1 MYAALSKGLDVV
13 YTFLEIFCMYRY
25 VDILYERRWG
35 KGMFW
40 GRRWWPFP
48 GGLVIFYV
56 VIVTILNNNVVSSP
70 FTGMSILVQ
79 SFLFVWI
86 FWKCDILNAVA
97 VVGGYF
103 LMLLISGNIEMSL
116 TYLLGGN
123 ELVQETLMKQG
134 KARAVYL
141 FLSGLNWFG
150 VNTLFTI
157 WLKKKK
163 IDTSNMK
170 YIAYIS
176 FIGLAGSLFIFDQAL
191 KSFTIH
197 ITVILYMFTILIGV
211 CIFAVYFIVKS
222 KKQQVRLRFLDEQ
235 NEMLERNYQQIS
247 EFYAANAGLV
257 HDMRHHLKTLEYMLK
272 ERQMEQAEEYIK
284 SLKETSVSLVIKQRT
299 GIDVVDVIISE
310 MERRAGGIGI
320 EMNVETQAL
329 PMDIAIE
336 GKDMCALF
344 ANLLENAVEAAI
356 GQINVKIGY
365 VHNMLWVQV
374 RNDYRKEPV
383 IKNGKLVTTKKDSL
397 RHGLGTQNIERVV
410 WKYDGSVEYK
420 IQEGKFCVEILL
432 SEKR

>member
-1 MYAALSKGLDVV
+1 MSVTLSKVLDII

-48 GGLVIFYV
+48 GGLVICYV
-56 VIVTILNNNVVSSP
+56 VIVTIMNNNAVSSP
-70 FTGMSILVQ
+70 FTGMSVLVQ
-79 SFLFVWI
+79 SLLFVCI

-103 LMLLISGNIEMSL
+103 FILLNSGNIEMSL
-116 TYLLGGN
+116 TYLIGGE
-123 ELVQETLMKQG
+123 ELIQETIMKQG
-134 KARAVYL
+134 RERAVYL

-170 YIAYIS
+170 YLAYIS

-197 ITVILYMFTILIGV
+197 ITITLYVFTILIGV
-211 CIFAVYFIVKS
+211 CIFTVYFIMKN
-222 KKQQVRLRFLDEQ
+222 KNQQVQLRLLDEQ
-235 NEMLERNYQQIS
+235 NDMLERNYQQIS

-257 HDMRHHLKTLEYMLK
+257 HDMRHHLNALEYMLK
-272 ERQMEQAEEYIK
+272 ERQTKQAEEYIK
-284 SLKETSVSLVIKQRT
+284 SLKETSVSLAIKQRT

-310 MERRAGGIGI
+310 MERRAGDIGI
-320 EMNVETQAL
+320 EMNVETQML

-336 GKDMCALF
+336 GKDMCTLF

-356 GQINVKIGY
+356 GQIDVKIGY
-365 VHNMLWVQV
+365 VHNMLWAQI

-383 IKNGKLVTTKKDSL
+383 IKNGKLVTTKRDSL

-410 WKYDGSVEYK
+410 RKYEGRVEYK